1 MWGFQRQEVRWLLGL
16 KLLETHWLK
25 VRGGCSHLCNWC
37 STLDWSQGCL
47 LGFAMAACAWQCSCR
62 KCSPRAVPRHYTLM
76 ASEIKWTHPKH
87 LLGIGFAL
95 RSCPGERTL
104 HTWSAD
110 QPRRLNLSAWEHPDT
125 IWSMSKDT
133 ASEIAPWIQ
142 PHLDR
147 HALPWSMSSG
157 NMSRL
162 AYPSRLVLVWAVT
175 VSVDSAEKT
184 CLGTSLLH
192 LSCQQQRLT

>member
-110 QPRRLNLSAWEHPDT
+110 QPRWLNLSAWEHPDT
-125 IWSMSKDT
+125 IWST
-133 ASEIAPWIQ
+133 RPLRL
-142 PHLDR
+142 PHGSSLTLTGTHCHGR
-147 HALPWSMSSG
+147 CPRVTCHVWLTLPGLCWCG
-157 NMSRL
+157 L
-162 AYPSRLVLVWAVT
+162 WQ
-175 VSVDSAEKT
+175 SV
-184 CLGTSLLH
+184 
-192 LSCQQQRLT
+192 